1 MNAQLVP
8 SGDRDVPPA
17 PDSEGRLPALYL
29 GHGAPPLLDDATWTG
44 ELAAWAARLPRP
56 TGILIVSAHW
66 EAAPVALSSPTP
78 APLVYDFSG
87 FDPRYYALTY
97 PTPDASDLSRR
108 VRACFPDNGRP
119 VVTRR
124 GLDHGAWVPLMVM
137 YPAADIPVVQ
147 LSVPTHDPDAL
158 IALGVRLEPLR
169 RQGVLIVGS
178 GFLTHGLP
186 FLSGDNWRG
195 DPTPPAWSRDFDQWA
210 AELLAAGDVA
220 GLSRYRSAPGM
231 PYAHPTVEHL
241 VPLFI
246 TLGAGGD
253 PEMPVHTEIDG
264 YFMGLAKRS
273 FSVGR

>member
-1 MNAQLVP
+1 MNVQLSSELQSEVQ
-8 SGDRDVPPA
+8 
-17 PDSEGRLPALYL
+17 SEGESGLVLPALYL
-29 GHGAPPLLDDATWTG
+29 GHGAPPLLDDEKWTG
-44 ELAAWAARLPRP
+44 ELAGLADRLPRP

-66 EAAPVALSSPTP
+66 EAAPLALSSPHPT
-78 APLVYDFSG
+78 PLVYDFSG

-108 VRACFPDNGRP
+108 VQECFPDSGRP
-119 VVTRR
+119 VVTGR

-147 LSVPTHDPDAL
+147 LSVPTHDPETL
-158 IALGVRLEPLR
+158 IDLGARLEPLR

-195 DPTPPAWSRDFDQWA
+195 DPTPPGWSRDFDQWA

-220 GLSRYRSAPGM
+220 ELSRYRSAPGM

-253 PEMPVHTEIDG
+253 PEVPVHTEIDG